1 MDFKYLRK
9 DKKIANID
17 KDIVRIL
24 VSDNELDIKRQ
35 NEFLDTLYK
44 FG

>member
-17 KDIVRIL
+17 KGIVRIL

-35 NEFLDTLYK
+35 NEFLDALYK